1 MLRMRFVAI
10 ATAATLQALLLWH
23 CAPSAE
29 KPAVNKAALGEKYN
43 GRWLVT
49 FNPADRERVG
59 WIQLEGVGTPDAKGL
74 IVGVPGGGMYPLTS
88 VSVADDG
95 SLRLEYS
102 GTWGSNIPEIAAKE
116 REERMAAR
124 AKLKEGEKL
133 PKQPPVTSVY
143 TATLEGDKLVGKQE
157 WPSEPTRFQVVTF
170 TAKRAPEIHEHDD
183 GTWVAGEVVQLVPDK
198 PASNGNFTVE
208 LPNKELGWTVK
219 NGDILNTPP
228 AGNLTSKEKFW
239 NFDLHAEYKLSE
251 HSNSGIGLRGRYE
264 VQINEDFGKEPYKQG
279 HGALYYRIV
288 PTSNPSKKPGEWQTM
303 DVRLIGR
310 EVSVTLNGVK
320 IIDKKII
327 DGLTAMATNAD
338 ESDPG
343 PITIQGDHEKVEFRK
358 FTVTRLEKKG
368 A

>member
-10 ATAATLQALLLWH
+10 ATAATLQALLFWH

-29 KPAVNKAALGEKYN
+29 KATVNKAALGEKYN

-102 GTWGSNIPEIAAKE
+102 GSWGSNIPEIAAKE

-133 PKQPPVTSVY
+133 PKQPPITSVY
-143 TATLEGDKLVGKQE
+143 TATLEGDQLVGKQE

-170 TAKRAPEIHEHDD
+170 TAKRPEIHEHDD

-208 LPNKELGWTVK
+208 LRTRNWV
-219 NGDILNTPP
+219 
-228 AGNLTSKEKFW
+228 
-239 NFDLHAEYKLSE
+239 
-251 HSNSGIGLRGRYE
+251 GR
-264 VQINEDFGKEPYKQG
+264 
-279 HGALYYRIV
+279 
-288 PTSNPSKKPGEWQTM
+288 
-303 DVRLIGR
+303 
-310 EVSVTLNGVK
+310 
-320 IIDKKII
+320 
-327 DGLTAMATNAD
+327 
-338 ESDPG
+338 
-343 PITIQGDHEKVEFRK
+343 
-358 FTVTRLEKKG
+358 
-368 A
+368 